1 MIENKIGITLGC
13 PAGIGPE
20 VILKS
25 LKHFQE
31 KFPEVLPS
39 LLIIGD
45 ARVLEQ
51 RAKWLGI
58 KIPLE
63 VEILSLTEIE
73 VKPGEPSV
81 EGFQAMGLFV
91 QKAIDLV
98 KEGKI
103 KAIVTGPISKEGLE
117 KVGIKYKGHTEWL
130 AQELGA
136 KDFVMSFYGER
147 LKVSLVTTHI
157 PLKEVP
163 EKITADKVFTTAK
176 LSFEFLLKLKVLNP
190 KIALCGVNPHAGE
203 GGLIGKEEET
213 VLKEAI
219 NLCQKAGLPVHG
231 PYSADSLFFWAYQGR
246 YDLVVAM
253 YHDQG
258 LAPFKL
264 IHFEDGVN
272 ITLGLPVIRTSPC
285 HGTAYDIA
293 NKGVANPSSFIQA
306 IHLSYKLIQV

>member
-25 LKHFQE
+25 LQHFQE
-31 KFPEVLPS
+31 KFPEVLSS

-45 ARVLEQ
+45 ARVIEQ

-58 KIPLE
+58 KIPPEL
-63 VEILSLTEIE
+63 EILSLTEIE

-81 EGFQAMGLFV
+81 DGFKAMGLFV
-91 QKAIDLV
+91 QKAIDLA

-163 EKITADKVFTTAK
+163 EKITADKVFATAK

-203 GGLIGKEEET
+203 GGLIGEEEKT

-219 NLCQKAGLPVHG
+219 TLCQKAGLPVYG
-231 PYSADSLFFWAYQGR
+231 PYPADSLFFWAYQGR

-306 IHLSYKLIQV
+306 IHLAYKLIQV

>member
-25 LKHFQE
+25 LQHFQE
-31 KFPEVLPS
+31 KFPEVLSS

-45 ARVLEQ
+45 ARVIEQ

-81 EGFQAMGLFV
+81 EGFKAMGLFV
-91 QKAIDLV
+91 QKAIDLA

-190 KIALCGVNPHAGE
+190 KIALCGINPHAGE
-203 GGLIGKEEET
+203 GGLIGEEEKT

-219 NLCQKAGLPVHG
+219 TLCQKAGLPVYG
-231 PYSADSLFFWAYQGR
+231 PYPADSLFFWAYQGR

-258 LAPFKL
+258 LASFKL

-306 IHLSYKLIQV
+306 IHLAYKLIQV

>member
-1 MIENKIGITLGC
+1 LIENKIGITLGC

-31 KFPEVLPS
+31 KFPEVLSS

-45 ARVLEQ
+45 ARVIEQ

-81 EGFQAMGLFV
+81 EGFKAMGLFV
-91 QKAIDLV
+91 QKAIDLA

-190 KIALCGVNPHAGE
+190 KIALCGINPHAGE
-203 GGLIGKEEET
+203 GGLIGEEEKT

-219 NLCQKAGLPVHG
+219 TLCQKAGLPVYG
-231 PYSADSLFFWAYQGR
+231 PYPADSLFFWAYQGR

-258 LAPFKL
+258 LASFKL

-293 NKGVANPSSFIQA
+293 TKGVANPSSFIQA
-306 IHLSYKLIQV
+306 IHLAYKLTQL

>member
-1 MIENKIGITLGC
+1 LIENKIGITLGC

-25 LKHFQE
+25 LQHFQE
-31 KFPEVLPS
+31 KFPEVLSS

-45 ARVLEQ
+45 ARVIEQ

-81 EGFQAMGLFV
+81 DGFKAMGLFV
-91 QKAIDLV
+91 QKAIDLA

-190 KIALCGVNPHAGE
+190 KIALCGINPHAGE
-203 GGLIGKEEET
+203 GGLIGEEEKT

-219 NLCQKAGLPVHG
+219 TLCQKAGLPVYG
-231 PYSADSLFFWAYQGR
+231 PYPADSLFFWAYQGR

-258 LAPFKL
+258 LASFKL

-306 IHLSYKLIQV
+306 IHLAYKLIQV

>member
-31 KFPEVLPS
+31 KFPEVLSS

-45 ARVLEQ
+45 ARVIEQ

-58 KIPLE
+58 KIPPEL
-63 VEILSLTEIE
+63 EILSLTEID

-81 EGFQAMGLFV
+81 DGFKAMGLFV
-91 QKAIDLV
+91 QKAIDLA

-203 GGLIGKEEET
+203 GGLIGEEEKT

-219 NLCQKAGLPVHG
+219 TLCQKAGLPVYG
-231 PYSADSLFFWAYQGR
+231 PYPADSLFFWAYQGR

-306 IHLSYKLIQV
+306 IHLAYKLTQL

>member
-31 KFPEVLPS
+31 KFPEVLSS

-45 ARVLEQ
+45 ARVIEQ

-81 EGFQAMGLFV
+81 EGFKAMGLFV
-91 QKAIDLV
+91 QKAIDLA

-190 KIALCGVNPHAGE
+190 KIALCGINPHAGE
-203 GGLIGKEEET
+203 GGLIGEEEKT

-219 NLCQKAGLPVHG
+219 TLCQKAGLPVYG
-231 PYSADSLFFWAYQGR
+231 PYPADSLFFWAYQGR

-258 LAPFKL
+258 LASFKL

-293 NKGVANPSSFIQA
+293 TKGVANPSSFIQA
-306 IHLSYKLIQV
+306 IHLAYKLTQL